1 MKLILRITLILF
13 IAFSGINNLSAQK
26 DKAKRKSPPVS
37 VSQTIDDLNITINY
51 GQPAVNR
58 RVIYGELVPYDQ
70 VWRTGAN
77 EATTITFDKDVLING
92 SDLLGGGTYSLFTIP
107 AANGNWVVIFN
118 KVADQWGAYDYK
130 QESDALRINV
140 KATKNKN
147 IVEKLNFVINK
158 SGTVVFSWEYL
169 TFSFNVSAS

>member
-1 MKLILRITLILF
+1 MKQILRITLILF

-37 VSQTIDDLNITINY
+37 ASQTIDHLNVTINY
-51 GQPAVNR
+51 GQPSVNG

-77 EATTITFDKDVLING
+77 EATTITFDKDVVING
-92 SDLLGGGTYSLFTIP
+92 SELAAGTYSLFTIP
-107 AANGNWVVIFN
+107 EVKGNWVVVFN

-130 QESDALRINV
+130 QENDALRVNV
-140 KATKNKN
+140 KTTKNKN
-147 IVEKLNFVINK
+147 IVEKLSFAINK
-158 SGTVVFSWEYL
+158 SGTVVFTWEYL
-169 TFSFNVSAS
+169 SFSFNVSAT